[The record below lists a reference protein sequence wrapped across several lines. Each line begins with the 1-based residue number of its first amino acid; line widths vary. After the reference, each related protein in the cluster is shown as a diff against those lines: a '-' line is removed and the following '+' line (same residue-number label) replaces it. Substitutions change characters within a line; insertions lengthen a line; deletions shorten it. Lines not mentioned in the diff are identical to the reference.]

1 MSAKIRNF
9 SILALA
15 GLLLA
20 SCAATSFPTF
30 VKPGTTADRVSRD
43 SAACD
48 IEANRLFPA
57 ANFPVVFPYATVG
70 YYPGAWGWGG
80 GATITTTDVNANM
93 RIQHRNQCMRV
104 KGYTPYTFPI
114 CTTAQMNGQSF
125 APLTRSP
132 TPSPNICAARLDG
145 GGRALIDLTNPL

>member
-80 GATITTTDVNANM
+80 GATVSN
-93 RIQHRNQCMRV
+93 RCCSRRRRV
-104 KGYTPYTFPI
+104 TKSKL
-114 CTTAQMNGQSF
+114 AASWQ
-125 APLTRSP
+125 
-132 TPSPNICAARLDG
+132 ARL
-145 GGRALIDLTNPL
+145 RALTSPLLRSS